1 MGEYSKET
9 IIDDIKRLDIRY
21 IRLMFTDILGT
32 IKNVEVPA
40 WKIEK
45 VLNNEQ
51 MFDGSSIEGFVRIQ
65 EADMYLYPDL
75 STWLVLPWESYKNG
89 QVARLICDIHRPNGS
104 PFEGDPR
111 HILKRQLQRM
121 REQGFSRFNVGCE
134 LEFFLFKL
142 DEHRNPILE
151 HTDYGGYFDL
161 SPIDASEN
169 VRRDIALELQ
179 KLGFVIEAAH
189 HEVAYGQ
196 HEINFQFDNALE
208 AADNIQTFKLVVKN
222 VALRHGFHATFMPKP
237 VEKINGSGMHTNTS
251 LADMNGNNVFYDSN
265 TKNKLSEIAENFIG
279 GILSYTKE
287 FCLITNPIVNSYK
300 RLVPGY
306 EAPVYVA
313 WSEAN
318 RSSLIRIPASRG
330 KSTRVEIR
338 NVDPTANPYLAFAC
352 ILASGLDGIKNKT
365 HIKPVEINLFKLS
378 QKERDAMGIES
389 VPSSLYDAILEFN
402 KGSFVK
408 EVLGK
413 HITEKLLD
421 AKMREWD
428 SYKTHISK
436 WELDEYFV
444 KY

>member
-1 MGEYSKET
+1 MDKHTKQS
-9 IIDDIKRLDIRY
+9 IIDDIKTQDIRY
-21 IRLMFTDILGT
+21 IRLMFTDMLGT

-65 EADMYLYPDL
+65 EADMFLYPDL
-75 STWLVLPWESYKNG
+75 STWLVLPWESYKSG

-111 HILKRQLQRM
+111 HILKRQLTLM

-142 DEHRNPILE
+142 DEQRKPTLE
-151 HTDYGGYFDL
+151 HTDFGGYFDL

-169 VRRDIALELQ
+169 VRRDISLELQ
-179 KLGFVIEAAH
+179 KLGFILEAAH

-222 VALRHGFHATFMPKP
+222 VALRHGYHATFMPKP
-237 VEKINGSGMHTNTS
+237 VAGINGSGMHTNTS
-251 LADMNGNNVFYDSN
+251 LADLEGKNVFYDLS
-265 TKNKLSEIAENFIG
+265 TKNKLSDIAEYFIG
-279 GILSYTKE
+279 GILTHTKE
-287 FCLITNPIVNSYK
+287 FCLITNPTVNSYK
-300 RLVPGY
+300 RLIPGY
-306 EAPVYVA
+306 EAPVYIA

-318 RSSLIRIPASRG
+318 RSSLIRIPATRG
-330 KSTRVEIR
+330 QSTRVEIR
-338 NVDPTANPYLAFAC
+338 SVDPTANPYLAFAS
-352 ILASGLDGIKNKT
+352 ILASGLDGIMHQTK
-365 HIKPVEINLFKLS
+365 IKPIEINLFNVP
-378 QKERDAMGIES
+378 QKERDQMGIES
-389 VPSSLYDAILEFN
+389 VPSSLEEAIKEFK
-402 KGSFVK
+402 KGTLIK
-408 EVLGK
+408 DVLGK
-413 HITEKLLD
+413 HLTEKLLD
-421 AKMREWD
+421 AKQKEWD
-428 SYKTHISK
+428 SYKTHISQ
-436 WELDEYFV
+436 WEIDEYLS